1 MLILRPRRRCTDHR
15 SPLRPEPLAEL
26 VVVDHFL
33 HQGRVHFDVLSG
45 VVVASLDR
53 DGAHKVLTCLDL
65 LVSDSVGEALDHSH
79 AKGKALLL
87 REVAHAQHL
96 VDEPSLLA
104 LVPVLD
110 EAGAVLPHLFELVLR
125 SQVVHQVPRLVG

>member
-26 VVVDHFL
+26 VVFDHLL
-33 HQGRVHFDVLSG
+33 HEARVHLDELSG
-45 VVVASLDR
+45 MVVASLDR
-53 DGAHKVLTCLDL
+53 DGPYKVLTCLDL
-65 LVSDSVGEALDHSH
+65 LVSDSVGQALNHGY
-79 AKGKALLL
+79 AKGKPLLL

-96 VDEPSLLA
+96 VDEPSLPA

-110 EAGAVLPHLFELVLR
+110 EAGAVLPHLAELVLG